1 MANEFIARKGLIALN
16 DSRVTGSLNIS
27 GSSFS
32 VDGPSNS
39 HIEVGTYN
47 VGFDTAASDT
57 VLITG
62 SGLIVS
68 GAMADANHH
77 NMVKIGNVELVDL
90 NTLLSPNEFLIHN
103 VTTLKITS
111 GSDGGDVAG
120 DDNRLFEH
128 NGTNFILYANG
139 AARITANA
147 TGDLTFNS
155 TNCNFASST
164 TNLVAQ
170 IDDTPG
176 ATAHLIYSEGTPH
189 PSPST
194 LKSTLLSSAFSAL
207 GGAVTASAVSASSLI
222 TDTLSGLSNLTVD
235 VEGDITLDANGA
247 DVILKDDG
255 TEFGR
260 FKRDSSDFVIKSA
273 TNNKDIVFRGV
284 DDSSTIT
291 ALTLDMSDAGKAI
304 FTGDVSASGDL
315 TVGNIKA
322 ELKKTTSTVGD
333 YYGTII
339 TGLGSQSTTKG
350 TVYSWSGT
358 AWLEAAANSGTT
370 GQKFL
375 AVAVADS
382 STNGMLVN
390 GTVTLDHDPG
400 SNGDVLF
407 LSNTAGE
414 VTGSAP
420 SSTGD
425 VVRIMGYCLDSSNNQ
440 IYFNPSPDFI
450 IHTG

>member
-1 MANEFIARKGLIALN
+1 
-16 DSRVTGSLNIS
+16 
-27 GSSFS
+27 
-32 VDGPSNS
+32 
-39 HIEVGTYN
+39 
-47 VGFDTAASDT
+47 
-57 VLITG
+57 
-62 SGLIVS
+62 
-68 GAMADANHH
+68 
-77 NMVKIGNVELVDL
+77 
-90 NTLLSPNEFLIHN
+90 
-103 VTTLKITS
+103 
-111 GSDGGDVAG
+111 
-120 DDNRLFEH
+120 
-128 NGTNFILYANG
+128 
-139 AARITANA
+139 
-147 TGDLTFNS
+147 
-155 TNCNFASST
+155 
-164 TNLVAQ
+164 
-170 IDDTPG
+170 
-176 ATAHLIYSEGTPH
+176 
-189 PSPST
+189 
-194 LKSTLLSSAFSAL
+194 
-207 GGAVTASAVSASSLI
+207 
-222 TDTLSGLSNLTVD
+222 
-235 VEGDITLDANGA
+235 
-247 DVILKDDG
+247 
-255 TEFGR
+255 
-260 FKRDSSDFVIKSA
+260 
-273 TNNKDIVFRGV
+273 
-284 DDSSTIT
+284 
-291 ALTLDMSDAGKAI
+291 MSDAGKAI

-450 IHTG
+450 IHA